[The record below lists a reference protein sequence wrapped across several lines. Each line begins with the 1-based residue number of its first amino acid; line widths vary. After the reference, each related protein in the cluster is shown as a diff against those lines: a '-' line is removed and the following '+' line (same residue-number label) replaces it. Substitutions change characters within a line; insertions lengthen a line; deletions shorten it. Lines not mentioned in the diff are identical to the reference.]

1 MKRRNAF
8 ALARRLH
15 VLQVLLAVLL
25 TVAINV
31 AAVALSQRYPL
42 RLDLTANG
50 RYELSEENREFL
62 AALDKQIHFYVLADQ
77 EEYAR
82 ASTYTTYA
90 ATLLAQYPLYAD
102 VEVTYVDF
110 AADPTFAS
118 RYPDLELAQNGIVVE
133 CEDRAVALETSD
145 LFEYSYS
152 AQNEIQVSAVGE
164 ARLASAIASVLN
176 PVRAHATVLV
186 DNDAQPVE
194 AFCEVLSA
202 NGFAV
207 SQGSLALGNI
217 DAECD
222 MLILVAPMSDFT
234 PEQVQALEA
243 WLVNDGQYGRT
254 LFYAAD
260 VSQPELPNLEGFLRE
275 WGVSVDDGAVFE
287 TSAERTSQNQPFFAT
302 VEIVEEALAEE
313 FAQQSMPIIAPM
325 ARPLTVRF
333 SFQESYT
340 TQTILTFSETS
351 GVRPSDATQD
361 FSAEDAQRRG
371 PIPALV
377 CATLAPDGERASRI
391 YLSGSASLL
400 DSMILEGNAFLN
412 RRFLTALLSQTA
424 QGRSLP
430 NFVGK
435 QISDE
440 RVYIPSSTANALG
453 IALAIALP
461 LALVAAGLVFFL
473 RRRRL

>member
-15 VLQVLLAVLL
+15 VLQVLLAILL
-25 TVAINV
+25 VIAINV
-31 AAVALSQRYPL
+31 AVAALARRYPL
-42 RLDLTANG
+42 RLDLTANA
-50 RYELSEENREFL
+50 RYELSEESRSFL
-62 AALDKQIHFYVLADQ
+62 SSLDKKIHIYVLADE

-102 VEVTYVDF
+102 IELTYVDF
-110 AADPTFAS
+110 AADPTFAA
-118 RYPDLELAQNGIVVE
+118 RYPEIQLAQNGIVVE
-133 CEDRAVALETSD
+133 CEGRAVALETSD

-152 AQNEIQVSAVGE
+152 AANEIQVSAVGE
-164 ARLASAIASVLN
+164 AQLAAAIAGVLN

-194 AFCEVLSA
+194 AFTELLRA

-207 SQGSLALGNI
+207 SEGSLALGNV
-217 DAECD
+217 DAACD

-234 PEQVQALEA
+234 QEQVSALEA
-243 WLVNDGQYGRT
+243 WLVNGGEYGRT

-260 VSQPELPNLEGFLRE
+260 VSQPELPNLENFLRE

-302 VEIVEEALAEE
+302 VEIDDEALAGEL
-313 FAQQSMPIIAPM
+313 AQESMPIVAPM

-333 SFQESYT
+333 AFQESYS
-340 TQTILTFSETS
+340 TQTILSFSETS
-351 GVRPSDATQD
+351 GVRPSDASQD
-361 FSAEDAQRRG
+361 FSAADAQRRG

-377 CATLAPDGERASRI
+377 CASLAPDGAKASRI
-391 YLSGSASLL
+391 YVSGSASLL
-400 DSMILEGNAFLN
+400 DSTILEGNAFLN
-412 RRFLTALLSQTA
+412 RRFLSMLLSPTT
-424 QGRSLP
+424 QGASLP
-430 NFVGK
+430 NFVSK

-440 RVYIPSSTANALG
+440 RVYIPSATANTLG
-453 IALAIALP
+453 IALAIVLP
-461 LALVAAGLVFFL
+461 LALIAAGLTFFL